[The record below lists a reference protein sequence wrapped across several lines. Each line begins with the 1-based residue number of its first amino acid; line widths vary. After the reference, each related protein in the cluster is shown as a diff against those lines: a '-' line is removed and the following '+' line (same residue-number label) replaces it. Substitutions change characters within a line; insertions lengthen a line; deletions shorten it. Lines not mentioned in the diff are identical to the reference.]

1 MMKTPLWLPFLLGT
15 VALFFFTSVFPSLRL
30 FYFAPFLVIVLQ
42 RYSLFGCLVWGAICG
57 LMLDLLGS
65 VLPFGMQSL
74 LTTICVAIG
83 FRFRKWFF
91 EENIFSHA
99 LYTILLSALMCIF
112 EPTGLPLSLLMA
124 PIDGLYAFLIFT
136 CPILLYRSITSI
148 WYTDSRR
155 FSIDHKRNSYRSRNR
170 AKS

>member
-1 MMKTPLWLPFLLGT
+1 MLKTPLWFPFLLGT
-15 VALFFFTSVFPSLRL
+15 ASLLFIPSLKL

-42 RYSLFGCLVWGAICG
+42 RSSLFACLVWGAICG
-57 LMLDLLGS
+57 LFLDFLGS
-65 VLPFGMQSL
+65 VLPFGMHAF

-99 LYTILLSALMCIF
+99 LYTILLSFIMSFLD
-112 EPTGLPLSLLMA
+112 PTGLPLSLLMT
-124 PIDGLYAFLIFT
+124 PLDGLYAFCIFT
-136 CPILLYRSITSI
+136 CPILLYRSITQI

-155 FSIDHKRNSYRSRNR
+155 PSIDHKRNSYRSRNR